1 MSAGFAPDK
10 TTAQPSSEQRVVV
23 KAKTVGRLTQE
34 PQRFENLSE
43 RAVKLKDKVQREDS
57 KDSTNKKFADIL
69 EKSAEMRH
77 LEYEIIEDAKMIQIR
92 VINTKS
98 GEIIRKIP
106 QDKVVNLV
114 RKIRQN
120 KDKRLDVKA

>member
-1 MSAGFAPDK
+1 MNAGIAPDK

-23 KAKTVGRLTQE
+23 KTKTVGRLTRE
-34 PQRFENLSE
+34 PPQSENLSE
-43 RAVKLKDKVQREDS
+43 RANKLKNKVQRENS
-57 KDSTNKKFADIL
+57 EGNTNKKFADIL